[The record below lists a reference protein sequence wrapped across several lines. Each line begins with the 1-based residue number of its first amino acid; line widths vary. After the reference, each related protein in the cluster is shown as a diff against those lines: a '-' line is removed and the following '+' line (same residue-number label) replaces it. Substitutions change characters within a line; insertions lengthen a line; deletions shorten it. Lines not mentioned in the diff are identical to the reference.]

1 MQRGAAGRILRAG
14 TAACGER
21 VNILILGAGQVGSS
35 VAAALASENND
46 ITVVDTDHQ
55 RLRDLAERLDI
66 RTVVGHASLPS
77 VLGHAGAEDA
87 ELLVAVTS
95 SDEVNLL
102 ACQIAQ
108 VRFRTPTRV
117 ARLRES
123 EYLDLGVL
131 KDPRHSPVTAAIS
144 PEQLVVRHIERLIG
158 YPGALQVL
166 DFAQGRAQLV
176 AVRAIEGGA
185 LVGHEIRELR
195 RHLPPGV
202 DARVAAIFRR
212 GRPVKPEAATVIEI
226 DDEVFFLAERR
237 HIPVVMAE
245 LRRMDKKPTRRL
257 LIAGGGGIGR
267 QLARA
272 LAGRNSVKVK
282 ERRRGRARSI
292 AEDLLNSI
300 VLVGDCADEGLLRE
314 ENIDQTDVYC
324 ALTND
329 DEANILSAMLAKRL
343 GCPRVLA
350 LINRPSYAELV
361 EGGSIDIAVSPQQVT
376 LGALLAHIRE
386 GAPAQVY
393 SLRRGVAE
401 AVEIVARGDRR
412 TSRVIGK
419 GLEELDL
426 PPSATIGGIVRGD
439 QLLIAHHDVVVEP
452 EDHVI
457 VFVMDKREMPLV
469 TALFQAG
476 ATWL

>member
-1 MQRGAAGRILRAG
+1 
-14 TAACGER
+14 

-35 VAAALASENND
+35 VAVALASENND

-55 RLRDLAERLDI
+55 RLRELAERLDI

-77 VLGHAGAEDA
+77 VLGQAGAEDA

-108 VRFRTPTRV
+108 MRFRTPTRV
-117 ARLRES
+117 ARLREA
-123 EYLDLGVL
+123 EYMDLSL
-131 KDPRHSPVTAAIS
+131 LQDPRTSPVTAAIS
-144 PEQLVVRHIERLIG
+144 PEHLVVRHIERLIA

-176 AVRAIEGGA
+176 AVRAVEGGA
-185 LVGHEIRELR
+185 LVGQALREMR
-195 RHLPPGV
+195 GHLPAGA

-212 GRPVKPEAATVIEI
+212 GSPVKPEASTVIEI

-237 HIPVVMAE
+237 HVPVVMAE
-245 LRRMDKKPTRRL
+245 LRRMERKPTRRL
-257 LIAGGGGIGR
+257 MIAGGGNIGR
-267 QLARA
+267 NLARV
-272 LAGRNSVKVK
+272 LENRYSVKVI
-282 ERRRGRARSI
+282 ERSRERARTA
-292 AEDLLNSI
+292 AEDLLSSI
-300 VLVGDCADEGLLRE
+300 VLVGDCADEDLLRE
-314 ENIDQTDVYC
+314 ESIDQTDIYC

-343 GCPRVLA
+343 GCQRVLA
-350 LINRPSYAELV
+350 LINRPAYAELV
-361 EGGSIDIAVSPQQVT
+361 EGGSIDIAVSPQQIT

-386 GAPAQVY
+386 GAPVSVY
-393 SLRRGVAE
+393 SLRRGAAE
-401 AVEIVARGDRR
+401 AVEVVARGDRR

-452 EDHVI
+452 EDHLI
-457 VFVMDKREMPLV
+457 VFVMDKREMPKV

>member
-1 MQRGAAGRILRAG
+1 M
-14 TAACGER
+14 
-21 VNILILGAGQVGSS
+21 NILILGAGQVGSS
-35 VAAALASENND
+35 VAVALASENND

-55 RLRDLAERLDI
+55 RLRELAERLDI

-77 VLGHAGAEDA
+77 VLGQAGAEDA

-108 VRFRTPTRV
+108 MRFRTPTRV
-117 ARLRES
+117 ARLREA
-123 EYLDLGVL
+123 EYMDLSL
-131 KDPRHSPVTAAIS
+131 LQDSRTSPVTAAIS
-144 PEQLVVRHIERLIG
+144 PEHLVVNHIERLIA

-176 AVRAIEGGA
+176 AVRAVEGGA
-185 LVGHEIRELR
+185 LVGQALREMR
-195 RHLPPGV
+195 GHLPAGA

-212 GRPVKPEAATVIEI
+212 GSPVKPEASTVIEI

-237 HIPVVMAE
+237 HVPVVMAE
-245 LRRMDKKPTRRL
+245 LRRMERKPTRRL
-257 LIAGGGGIGR
+257 MIAGGGNIGR
-267 QLARA
+267 NLARV
-272 LAGRNSVKVK
+272 LENRYSVKVI
-282 ERRRGRARSI
+282 ERSRERARTA
-292 AEDLLNSI
+292 AEELLSSI
-300 VLVGDCADEGLLRE
+300 VLVGDCADEDLLRE
-314 ENIDQTDVYC
+314 ESIDQTDIYC

-343 GCPRVLA
+343 GCQRVLA
-350 LINRPSYAELV
+350 LINRPAYAELV
-361 EGGSIDIAVSPQQVT
+361 EGGSIDIAVSPQQIT

-386 GAPAQVY
+386 GAPVSVY
-393 SLRRGVAE
+393 SLRRGAAE
-401 AVEIVARGDRR
+401 AVEVVARGDRR

-452 EDHVI
+452 EDHLI
-457 VFVMDKREMPLV
+457 VFVMDKREMPKV